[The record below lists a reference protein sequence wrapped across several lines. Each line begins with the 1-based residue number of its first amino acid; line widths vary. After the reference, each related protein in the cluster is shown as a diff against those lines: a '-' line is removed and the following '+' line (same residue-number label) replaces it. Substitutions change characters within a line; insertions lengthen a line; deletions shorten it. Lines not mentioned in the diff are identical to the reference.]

1 MRTEQGWV
9 GNIMGRVL
17 QKRMD
22 EVLEEVRHLVKRK
35 VSCGPEIFRPLRSC

>member
-22 EVLEEVRHLVKRK
+22 EVLEEVRQFSQKKR
-35 VSCGPEIFRPLRSC
+35 SFLWT